1 MKNFENFLNI
11 IRENIKLKSDLLMVL
26 IKVRKL
32 WSDIFKML
40 KGNKNS
46 RKIIVMIKFL
56 VLKFICFENI
66 FWE

>member
-11 IRENIKLKSDLLMVL
+11 IRESIKLKNDLLMVL

-46 RKIIVMIKFL
+46 RKIIIMI
-56 VLKFICFENI
+56 
-66 FWE
+66 